1 MKRMLAFII
10 AVLSGDANSQSV
22 ADSIE
27 KDEIVHMEDEAP
39 AMRKAFEVAR
49 ASLDDFLKLAKSPPD
64 HLSSFALKVAVS
76 QAGNT
81 EYFWVTDFKAK
92 GAVQFTGEINNEP
105 RLVKTVKL
113 GQRYSFTRDQIVDW
127 IYMDEAEQ
135 KMMGN
140 FTMCALLT
148 QESKEEAEQIREQYK
163 LDCSKVGE

>member
-1 MKRMLAFII
+1 MKKMLAFIL
-10 AVLSGDANSQSV
+10 AFLSGDAFSQSV
-22 ADSIE
+22 AEGIE

-64 HLSSFALKVAVS
+64 HFSSFALKVAVS

-81 EYFWVTDFKAK
+81 EYFWVTDFKQK
-92 GAVQFTGEINNEP
+92 GAAQFTGEINNEP

-113 GQRYSFTRDQIVDW
+113 GQRYSFTRTQIVDW

-148 QESKEEAEQIREQYK
+148 QESKEEADHIREQYK
-163 LDCSKVGE
+163 LDCSKIGE

>member
-1 MKRMLAFII
+1 MKKALAFVFAFFSSNAI
-10 AVLSGDANSQSV
+10 SQSV
-22 ADSIE
+22 AESIE

-49 ASLDDFLKLAKSPPD
+49 SGLDEFLKLAKNPPD
-64 HLSSFALKVAVS
+64 HYSSFALKVAVS

-81 EYFWVTDFKAK
+81 EYFWVTDFTAK
-92 GAVQFTGEINNEP
+92 GGTQFTGEINNEP

-113 GQRYSFTRDQIVDW
+113 GQRYSFSRTQIVDW

-135 KMMGN
+135 KMVGN

-148 QESKEEAEQIREQYK
+148 QESREEAEQIRQQYK
-163 LDCSKVGE
+163 LDCSLIAE

>member
-1 MKRMLAFII
+1 MKRILTLVFAF
-10 AVLSGDANSQSV
+10 LWGDANSQSV
-22 ADSIE
+22 AESIE

-49 ASLDDFLKLAKSPPD
+49 SSLDDFLKLAKDPPD
-64 HLSSFALKVAVS
+64 HYSSFALKVAVS
-76 QAGNT
+76 QSGNT

-92 GAVQFTGEINNEP
+92 GSAQFTGEINNEP
-105 RLVKTVKL
+105 RLVNTVKL
-113 GQRYSFTRDQIVDW
+113 GQRYTFTRTQIVDW

-148 QESKEEAEQIREQYK
+148 QESKEEAEQIRQQYK
-163 LDCSKVGE
+163 LDCSKIGE

>member
-1 MKRMLAFII
+1 MRRILTLLFSCI
-10 AVLSGDANSQSV
+10 SGDALSQSV
-22 ADSIE
+22 AQSIE

-49 ASLDDFLKLAKSPPD
+49 ASLDDFLKLAKKPPA
-64 HLSSFALKVAVS
+64 HFSSFALKVAVS
-76 QAGNT
+76 QGENT
-81 EYFWVTDFKAK
+81 EYFWVTDFEAK
-92 GAVQFTGEINNEP
+92 GGARFAGDINNEP

-113 GQRYSFTRDQIVDW
+113 GQRYSFTRAQIVDW
-127 IYMDEAEQ
+127 IYMDEAQQ

-148 QESKEEAEQIREQYK
+148 QESKQDAKEVRQQYK